1 MYCND
6 SRYSSS
12 PISRAGRSLLNVIFA
27 LAALSVLA
35 AEASGAEKYDG
46 TPVGFTADGYPYRGD
61 PNAAVTI
68 TEYSDYLCP
77 YCARHFQQT
86 LPTLLEKYVRPG
98 RVKLVFADFPI
109 ASLHPQ
115 SPAAAESALCVG
127 EQGAALF
134 WSMHDQI
141 FESRNRWAQASP
153 DVLLPEL
160 AASVGADMDAY
171 RACIESGRQ
180 KARVD
185 ASIAAGQELGF
196 NATPSFRFVSDANE
210 DGYTFSG
217 AQSIDKFS
225 EWLDAMLAGEPPPVP
240 PPPELPFWASEE
252 GLAPDP
258 DRPGFTKAGDAYK
271 GNPDAPLVVVE
282 FSDFQCPSCQRH
294 SLETQPIL
302 DEKFIATGKVL
313 WVFKNRPLR
322 IHENAP
328 AAAVAAE
335 CAGEQGKFWEM
346 ARLLYQNSESWS
358 EGDPDFPLL
367 AMAEEL
373 GLDEIDF
380 RVCFQGRKGLERV
393 LDDIYDGIGL
403 ISETPSFVTIYG
415 GRGRLSKGA
424 REPEHF
430 VTYLEKALENATERQ

>member
-1 MYCND
+1 MPHHEL
-6 SRYSSS
+6 R
-12 PISRAGRSLLNVIFA
+12 PVPGPKSRAGHRFPAVVFLLAFLV
-27 LAALSVLA
+27 AAAVP
-35 AEASGAEKYDG
+35 ASGAETYDG
-46 TPVGFTADGYPYRGD
+46 TPVGFTEDGFPYRGNSD
-61 PNAAVTI
+61 AAVTI
-68 TEYSDYLCP
+68 IEYSDYFCP

-86 LPTLLEKYVRPG
+86 LPALLEKYVRPG
-98 RVKLVFADFPI
+98 KVKLVFADFPI

-115 SPAAAESALCVG
+115 APAAAESALCVG

-134 WSMHDQI
+134 WAMHDRI
-141 FESRNRWAQASP
+141 FASRNRWAQTSP
-153 DVLLPEL
+153 EDLLPEL
-160 AASVGADMDAY
+160 AASIGADAGAY
-171 RACIESGRQ
+171 QACIQSGRM

-185 ASIAAGQELGF
+185 AGIVAAQELGF
-196 NATPSFRFVSDANE
+196 NATPSFRFESNFDEEN
-210 DGYTFSG
+210 YTFAG

-240 PPPELPFWASEE
+240 PPPELPFWASTD

-258 DRPGFTKAGDAYK
+258 QRPGFTKAGDAYK
-271 GNPDAPLVVVE
+271 GDPDAPLVVVE

-294 SLETQPIL
+294 AMETQPVL
-302 DEKFIATGKVL
+302 NEKFIATGKVF

-322 IHENAP
+322 MHENAP

-346 ARLLYQNSESWS
+346 SGLLYQKSDAWS
-358 EGDPDFPLL
+358 EGDPDFPIL
-367 AMAEEL
+367 AMADEL

-430 VTYLEKALENATERQ
+430 VSYLEKAYENATRQP

>member
-1 MYCND
+1 
-6 SRYSSS
+6 
-12 PISRAGRSLLNVIFA
+12 LFA
-27 LAALSVLA
+27 LLA
-35 AEASGAEKYDG
+35 AAAFPARGAETYDG
-46 TPVGFTADGYPYRGD
+46 TPVGFTEDGYPYRGKPD
-61 PNAAVTI
+61 AAVTI

-86 LPTLLEKYVRPG
+86 LPALLEKYVRPG
-98 RVKLVFADFPI
+98 KVKFVFADFPI

-115 SPAAAESALCVG
+115 APAAAESALCVA

-134 WSMHDQI
+134 WAMHDKI

-153 DVLLPEL
+153 DDLLPEL
-160 AASVGADMDAY
+160 AASVGADMTAY
-171 RACIESGRQ
+171 QACVQSGRQ
-180 KARVD
+180 KDRVD
-185 ASIAAGQELGF
+185 AAIAAAQELGF
-196 NATPSFRFVSDANE
+196 NATPSFRFQSDLDEEN
-210 DGYTFSG
+210 YTFAG

-258 DRPGFTKAGDAYK
+258 DRPGFTRAGDAYK

-294 SLETQPIL
+294 SLETQPVL
-302 DEKFIATGKVL
+302 DEKFIDTGKVL

-346 ARLLYQNSESWS
+346 AQLLYQNSDAWS

-393 LDDIYDGIGL
+393 LDDIYDGIGI

-430 VTYLEKALENATERQ
+430 VTYLEKAFENATKPQ

>member
-1 MYCND
+1 VPYHK
-6 SRYSSS
+6 SRLVSAV
-12 PISRAGRSLLNVIFA
+12 PSRAARRPLAVIFFLCLLTA
-27 LAALSVLA
+27 TAFP
-35 AEASGAEKYDG
+35 ASGAETYDG
-46 TPVGFTADGYPYRGD
+46 TPVGFTGDGYPYRG
-61 PNAAVTI
+61 NSIAAVTL

-86 LPTLLEKYVRPG
+86 LPLLLEKYVRPG
-98 RVKLVFADFPI
+98 KVKLVFADFPI
-109 ASLHPQ
+109 ASLHSQ
-115 SPAAAESALCVG
+115 APAAAEAALCVG

-134 WSMHDQI
+134 WAMHDKI
-141 FESRNRWAQASP
+141 FESRDRWAQASP
-153 DVLLPEL
+153 ESLLPEL
-160 AASVGADMDAY
+160 AAAVGADIGAY
-171 RACIESGRQ
+171 TACIQSGRI
-180 KARVD
+180 KVRVN
-185 ASIAAGQELGF
+185 ASVAAAQEHGF
-196 NATPSFRFVSDANE
+196 NATPSFRFESNSDEETYSFA
-210 DGYTFSG
+210 G
-217 AQSIDKFS
+217 AQSIGKFS

-271 GNPDAPLVVVE
+271 GNPDAPMVVVE
-282 FSDFQCPSCQRH
+282 FSDFQCPSCRRH
-294 SLETQPIL
+294 ARETQPVL
-302 DEKFIATGKVL
+302 DEKFIDTGKVL

-346 ARLLYQNSESWS
+346 AQLLYQNSESWS
-358 EGDPDFPLL
+358 EGDPDFTLL
-367 AMAEEL
+367 AMADEL
-373 GLDEIDF
+373 SLDEIDF

-393 LDDIYDGIGL
+393 LDDIYDGTGL

-430 VTYLEKALENATERQ
+430 VTYLEKAYENATKQQ